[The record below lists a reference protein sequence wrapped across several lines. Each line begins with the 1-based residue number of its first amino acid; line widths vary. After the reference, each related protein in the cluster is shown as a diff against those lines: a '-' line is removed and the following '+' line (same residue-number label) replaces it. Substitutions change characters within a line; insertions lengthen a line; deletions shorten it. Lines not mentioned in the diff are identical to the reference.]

1 MKLKAIGFSVGLLLA
16 ASVSQ
21 ATAADWI
28 GGMKDFGGGTPVPA
42 PIPVPI
48 YHASWYLR
56 GDIGVSFGN
65 DPDISTS
72 LGGLGP
78 SGTASYQP
86 AWYDSDFGTDA
97 TYGIGVGYVWSSRIR
112 TDVTVDYHPEGEVKI
127 NGSFTPAQPWGNVSV
142 NDKTT
147 WDGVVTLFNA
157 YWDMGTHS
165 GFTPYIGAGI
175 GFSWNQLRRVHS
187 STYSVCG
194 TCADAW
200 ASDKVHDITLA
211 YALTAGV
218 SYDMGRS
225 TYLDFNYRYVWIEG
239 TDVEMGIGGTN
250 HTVSIGDLSEHQLRA
265 GIRYMID

>member
-1 MKLKAIGFSVGLLLA
+1 MKLKAIGFTAGLLLA

-48 YHASWYLR
+48 YHGTWYLR
-56 GDIGVSFGN
+56 GDIGVSFAN
-65 DPDISTS
+65 DPDISTTGAIGNGVGP
-72 LGGLGP
+72 GG
-78 SGTASYQP
+78 TTTYQP

-97 TYGIGVGYVWSSRIR
+97 TYGIGVGYNWSARIR
-112 TDVTVDYHPEGEVKI
+112 TDVTVDYNPEGEVKI
-127 NGSFTPAQPWGNVSV
+127 TGTAPIATGVGFVD
-142 NDKTT
+142 DKTT

-175 GFSWNQLRRVHS
+175 GFSWNQLRRVHDS
-187 STYSVCG
+187 NLGAV
-194 TCADAW
+194 AD
-200 ASDKVHDITLA
+200 KMHDITLA

-225 TYLDFNYRYVWIEG
+225 TYLDFNYRYMWIEG
-239 TDVEMGIGGTN
+239 TDAEMAIGTTN
-250 HTVSIGDLSEHQLRA
+250 HLVSIGDLSEHQLRA
-265 GIRYMID
+265 GIRYVLD

>member
-1 MKLKAIGFSVGLLLA
+1 MKLKAIGFTAGLLLA

-21 ATAADWI
+21 ANAADWI

-42 PIPVPI
+42 PIPVPVH
-48 YHASWYLR
+48 YGSWYLR
-56 GDIGVSFGN
+56 GDIGVSIAN

-72 LGGLGP
+72 GAIGP
-78 SGTASYQP
+78 TGSVTYQP

-97 TYGIGVGYVWSSRIR
+97 TYGIGVGYNWSARIR
-112 TDVTVDYHPEGEVKI
+112 TDVTVDYNPEGEVKI
-127 NGSFTPAQPWGNVSV
+127 NGNYPAAQTWGNVLV
-142 NDKTT
+142 DDKTT

-175 GFSWNQLRRVHS
+175 GFSWNQLRRVHN
-187 STYSVCG
+187 STYLNCA
-194 TCADAW
+194 TCSDASG
-200 ASDKVHDITLA
+200 ADKVHDITLA

-239 TDVEMGIGGTN
+239 TDVEMAIGTTN
-250 HTVSIGDLSEHQLRA
+250 HTVSIGDLTEHQLRA
-265 GIRYMID
+265 GIRYVID

>member
-1 MKLKAIGFSVGLLLA
+1 MKLKAIGFTAGLLLA

-48 YHASWYLR
+48 YHGTWYLR
-56 GDIGVSFGN
+56 GDIGVSFAN
-65 DPDISTS
+65 DPDISTTGAIGT
-72 LGGLGP
+72 GGGI
-78 SGTASYQP
+78 SYQP

-97 TYGIGVGYVWSSRIR
+97 TYGIGVGYNWSARIR
-112 TDVTVDYHPEGEVKI
+112 TDVTVDYNPEGEVKI
-127 NGSFTPAQPWGNVSV
+127 VNTTPPGGGIGWID
-142 NDKTT
+142 DKTT

-165 GFTPYIGAGI
+165 GFTPYLGAGI
-175 GFSWNQLRRVHS
+175 GFSWNQLRRVHE
-187 STYSVCG
+187 STATG
-194 TCADAW
+194 GGIFAQGAD
-200 ASDKVHDITLA
+200 KMHDITLA

-239 TDVEMGIGGTN
+239 TDAEMAVGRTN

-265 GIRYMID
+265 GIRYVLD